1 MKTMRIATF
10 IVLFLTALNT
20 VASIDFD
27 GLVGYTVIAATHITG
42 EFEGADYDKL
52 VKLDNGMIFE
62 WMTYHYHYAYHPAVV
77 VFGKNVT
84 LNGKTATV
92 YKIWIEDD
100 EALDAIRV
108 R

>member
-1 MKTMRIATF
+1 MRRVKVAAL
-10 IVLFLTALNT
+10 IVLLVTTLNA
-20 VASIDFD
+20 VASIDFEA
-27 GLVGYTVIAATHITG
+27 LVGYTVIAATHITG
-42 EFEGADYDKL
+42 EFNGADYDKL

-62 WMTYHYHYAYHPAVV
+62 WTTYHYHYAYHPVAV

-84 LNGKTATV
+84 ISGKTITV

-100 EALDAIRV
+100 EALDATRV